1 MESQPQNPE
10 FRINPENFH
19 PCIPELWVDN
29 SCPDCTSSR
38 LVLSTSLLDL
48 SVLPGNLSV
57 VSWQS
62 VASYHWAIQNV
73 SPSAVL
79 KPSLVLSVT
88 I

>member
-19 PCIPELWVDN
+19 PCIPELLVDN

-48 SVLPGNLSV
+48 SVLPGNLLV

-62 VASYHWAIQNV
+62 VTSYHWGIQNV
-73 SPSAVL
+73 
-79 KPSLVLSVT
+79 
-88 I
+88 